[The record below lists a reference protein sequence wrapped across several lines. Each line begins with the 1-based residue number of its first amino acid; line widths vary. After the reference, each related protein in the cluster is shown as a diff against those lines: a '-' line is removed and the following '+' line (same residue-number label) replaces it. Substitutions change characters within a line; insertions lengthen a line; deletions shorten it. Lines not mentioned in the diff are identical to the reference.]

1 VLQQA
6 YRERKNNAEL
16 EYRLWET
23 QGLLMCRTAAADAGL
38 KLLAKAADRSKNDYG
53 HHSWGNGAYFM
64 EAWGCAALA
73 AGKEDVAEE
82 AFLEALAHDPGSVRG
97 ALGMQVL
104 CERHGRTEEAARFA
118 ELAHRCWRRA
128 EVGSF
133 DAELTALKT
142 EHWPQRTQSTPRES
156 KALATEKKVEVSR

>member
-1 VLQQA
+1 
-6 YRERKNNAEL
+6 
-16 EYRLWET
+16 
-23 QGLLMCRTAAADAGL
+23 M
-38 KLLAKAADRSKNDYG
+38 
-53 HHSWGNGAYFM
+53 
-64 EAWGCAALA
+64 
-73 AGKEDVAEE
+73 AEE
-82 AFLEALAHDPGSVRG
+82 AFLEALAHDPGNVRG

-104 CERHGRTEEAARFA
+104 CERHVRTEEAARFA